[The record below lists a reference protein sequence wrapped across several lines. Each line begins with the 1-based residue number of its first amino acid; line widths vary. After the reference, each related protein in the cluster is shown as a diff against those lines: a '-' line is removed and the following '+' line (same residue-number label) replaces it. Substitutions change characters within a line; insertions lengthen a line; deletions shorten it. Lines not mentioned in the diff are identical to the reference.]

1 VYRKEFRQEAVKLAL
16 SEGVGVS
23 EAARRL
29 SISIKSLVN

>member
-1 VYRKEFRQEAVKLAL
+1 VYRKVFREESVKLAL

-29 SISIKSLVN
+29 SIPMKSLVN